1 MTAKEKYRALC
12 AIEPSIPLFSKDWWL
27 DCVCGVGSWNV
38 VLVEENGTIKAALPY
53 YIPLSDVITMPYY
66 TQTMGPWFAPL
77 AKDAKYA
84 HKLARLQALSKMLI
98 HQLPPFSSF
107 LQNFSY
113 EVTDWLPFYWEK
125 FKQTTRYTYLLPDI
139 SDPEYLK
146 SQMSANIRRNM
157 ASASGKNSIAV
168 KKGIHCSEFIH
179 ALQCT
184 YNRQKMNFWGDPDLL
199 CHLVETCR
207 KRKQGDIWG
216 AYDAEGRL
224 HAAVFIVWQESSAW
238 YLAGGGDPQL
248 RQSGAHSL
256 LLWECIQYVAQY
268 TNRFDFE
275 GSMIPGVERFFREF
289 GAIQTPYFTIS
300 KGELSLIHRGRMK
313 LRKVLYG

>member
-1 MTAKEKYRALC
+1 MYTNINTVSLH
-12 AIEPSIPLFSKDWWL
+12 D
-27 DCVCGVGSWNV
+27 
-38 VLVEENGTIKAALPY
+38 ALP
-53 YIPLSDVITMPYY
+53 I
-66 TQTMGPWFAPL
+66 FAPL

-216 AYDAEGRL
+216 A
-224 HAAVFIVWQESSAW
+224 
-238 YLAGGGDPQL
+238 
-248 RQSGAHSL
+248 
-256 LLWECIQYVAQY
+256 
-268 TNRFDFE
+268 
-275 GSMIPGVERFFREF
+275 
-289 GAIQTPYFTIS
+289 
-300 KGELSLIHRGRMK
+300 
-313 LRKVLYG
+313 